1 MKLLCVC
8 TKSHEHMKDA
18 WFLPS
23 LKDNVDLMVRQCNI
37 EGKGTYKEADWSQAV
52 IFKSECIIQAIK
64 ENMGDI
70 FVYSDVD
77 VEFFRPFKQQVLKA
91 MEDKDIVGHWDGRK
105 AGFCTGFFG
114 IRANEQTLQL
124 WQNVME
130 RVLVSHCD
138 QSSFNTLLFSFPN
151 LRWGYLPETYFGPGT
166 FNSKLWTPG
175 QSYYIPHRPVMFH
188 ANWTIGIDNKLAL
201 LAMTRDIVDG
211 GYGSIRRNNREVLK
225 DISNRNSLR
234 ATRMTIKHITRQ
246 TNNIRRSFERPPLV
260 RLDASTACQLK
271 CPACPTASGTVAKN
285 LGTGFLK
292 FHDFKTFAEQHPW
305 VSRIE
310 LSNWGEVFLNPDLV
324 KILQYAFRRKLALTV
339 INGANLNNVS
349 PDVLDAV
356 VKYRVRVLVCSIDGT
371 SQETY
376 SPYRVNGDFNRVI
389 ANIRAINQ
397 LKTKYKSPYPKLRWQ
412 FIAFG
417 HNEHEIEN
425 ARSMAK
431 ALDMDFRLKLSWEG
445 LYGTVF
451 SPIRNRTLIRE
462 ASGLEVADRT
472 EFEEKYKKSYIHD
485 ACHELW
491 LSPQINYDGR
501 LLGCTINHWGDFGN
515 VFSDGLTA
523 CLTGEKM
530 TNAKNMLTGITDA
543 NPDIPCANCTVYH
556 TRKQHRSWVDLKAL
570 SLNLPET
577 KNKQTRLSSLLSFVV
592 TQLRQFRLVLPS

>member
-8 TKSHEHMKDA
+8 TKSHAHMKDA

-23 LKDNVDLMVRQCNI
+23 LKDDVDLRVRQCTI
-37 EGKGTYKEADWSQAV
+37 EGNGTYKEADWSQAV
-52 IFKSECIIQAIK
+52 LFKSECIVQAIK

-91 MEDKDIVGHWDGRK
+91 MKDKDIVGHWDGRK

-124 WQNVME
+124 WQQVRE
-130 RVLVSHCD
+130 RVLVSYCD
-138 QSSFNTLLFSFPN
+138 QSSFNKLLFSFHN
-151 LRWGYLPETYFGPGT
+151 LRWGYLPETFFGPGT

-201 LAMTRDIVDG
+201 LTMTRDIVIG

-225 DISNRNSLR
+225 DPSSRNGLR
-234 ATRMTIKHITRQ
+234 TTRAAIKHITRQ
-246 TNNIRRSFERPPLV
+246 TNTIRRSFERPPLV

-271 CPACPTASGTVAKN
+271 CPTCPTATGAIAKN
-285 LGTGFLK
+285 IGTGFLK
-292 FHDFKTFAEQHPW
+292 FPDFKAFVEQHPW

-310 LSNWGEVFLNPDLV
+310 LSNWGEVFLNPDLA
-324 KILQYAFRRKLALTV
+324 KILPYAFKRKLALTI
-339 INGANLNNVS
+339 INGSNLNKVS
-349 PDVLDAV
+349 PDVLEAV
-356 VKYRVRVLVCSIDGT
+356 VKYRLRVLVCSIDGA

-376 SPYRVNGDFNRVI
+376 SSYRVKGNFNQVI
-389 ANIRAINQ
+389 ANIRLINQ
-397 LKTKYKSPYPKLRWQ
+397 FKAKYKSPYPKLRWQ
-412 FIAFG
+412 FIVFG
-417 HNEHEIEN
+417 HNEHEIES

-431 ALDMDFRLKLSWEG
+431 ALDMDFRLKLSWDG
-445 LYGTVF
+445 LYGNTF
-451 SPIRNRTLIRE
+451 SPIKNRALIRN
-462 ASGLEVADRT
+462 ASGLDVADRE
-472 EFEEKYKKSYIHD
+472 EFEAKFKKSYIEE

-501 LLGCTINHWGDFGN
+501 LLGCTINYGGDFGN

-523 CLTGEKM
+523 CLTGEKI
-530 TNAKNMLTGITDA
+530 THAKNMLTGISDA
-543 NPDIPCANCTVYH
+543 RPDIPCTNCTVYH
-556 TRKQHRSWVDLKAL
+556 ARRKHQSWVDLKAL
-570 SLNLPET
+570 SLHLQET
-577 KNKQTRLSSLLSFVV
+577 RNKQTLLSSFLSFVV
-592 TQLRQFRLVLPS
+592 TQLRQFRLILTS